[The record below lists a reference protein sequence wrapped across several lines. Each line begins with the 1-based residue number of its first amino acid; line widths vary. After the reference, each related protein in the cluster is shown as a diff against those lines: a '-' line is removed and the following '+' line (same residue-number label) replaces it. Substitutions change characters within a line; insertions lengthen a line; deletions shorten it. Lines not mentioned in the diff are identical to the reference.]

1 MLNPFSQLQLQNLSG
16 TRDPAELG
24 PRAPSRAISRSP
36 GARSQG
42 SVLIQTHSEVKE
54 RSHALESGL
63 GPRRP
68 APHHRP
74 PVTPTPVK
82 APPTRTVAGNQVQE
96 FGTFRRYLGGGRNG
110 LVLGGASRAPLE
122 SRSSDQSQEEHIQPQ
137 LETRVQ
143 QPANQSL
150 APPGP
155 QEGDT
160 QLPLSSDRVALG
172 CAPHPQAPSPR
183 RHTHSCVL
191 WHSRQQHI
199 PAWKGVP
206 VRLFGDYWRR
216 PRVREQSRFV

>member
-24 PRAPSRAISRSP
+24 PRAPSRAISRGP

-143 QPANQSL
+143 PPANQTVW
-150 APPGP
+150 PPGSTGGRHP
-155 QEGDT
+155 
-160 QLPLSSDRVALG
+160 
-172 CAPHPQAPSPR
+172 AP
-183 RHTHSCVL
+183 T
-191 WHSRQQHI
+191 
-199 PAWKGVP
+199 
-206 VRLFGDYWRR
+206 
-216 PRVREQSRFV
+216 

>member
-24 PRAPSRAISRSP
+24 PRAPSRAISRGP

-96 FGTFRRYLGGGRNG
+96 FGTFRRYLGGGGQERPSVGRG
-110 LVLGGASRAPLE
+110 LEGPPRVQILRPEPGGAHPAPAGDQGAAASKSE
-122 SRSSDQSQEEHIQPQ
+122 SGTPGSTGGRH
-137 LETRVQ
+137 
-143 QPANQSL
+143 PA
-150 APPGP
+150 P
-155 QEGDT
+155 T
-160 QLPLSSDRVALG
+160 
-172 CAPHPQAPSPR
+172 
-183 RHTHSCVL
+183 
-191 WHSRQQHI
+191 
-199 PAWKGVP
+199 
-206 VRLFGDYWRR
+206 
-216 PRVREQSRFV
+216 